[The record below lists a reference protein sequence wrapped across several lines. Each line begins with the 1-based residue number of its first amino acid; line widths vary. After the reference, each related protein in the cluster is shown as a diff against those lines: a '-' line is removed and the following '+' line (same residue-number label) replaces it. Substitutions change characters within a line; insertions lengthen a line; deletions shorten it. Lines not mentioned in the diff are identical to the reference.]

1 MTILTTIFVTSCTFY
16 QILGSYMVLVE
27 VTRDSH
33 VLRNAAATKPSWV
46 AVDLILKSEDR
57 TQLFSRKVML
67 LFLIRDNEV
76 VHKVNQAWN
85 SYIIPR
91 HHPTSSNW
99 IITWNT
105 VLLMKPLAATVGPNI
120 SSCLKTPNFNEIC
133 TIICQESNES
143 IRKHSVVFCTDPFQN
158 YQIFNVILCVLI
170 SSLHTIVSSRFKP
183 LSVCSCSYLTSRYL
197 KFTSKITTCSLPC
210 RFVLHFC
217 R

>member
-1 MTILTTIFVTSCTFY
+1 MHHVLNDSTTDFIHSLALKAKHWLPRTGHTRPKVKNSNCSVQYVSQSHSQHPATPTYLELISNVFLKMTILTTIFVTSCTFY

-57 TQLFSRKVML
+57 AQVFSRKVML
-67 LFLIRDNEV
+67 LFLTRDNEV
-76 VHKVNQAWN
+76 AHKVNHAWN

-105 VLLMKPLAATVGPNI
+105 VLLKKPLAATVGPNI
-120 SSCLKTPNFNEIC
+120 SSCLKTPNFN
-133 TIICQESNES
+133 
-143 IRKHSVVFCTDPFQN
+143 
-158 YQIFNVILCVLI
+158 
-170 SSLHTIVSSRFKP
+170 
-183 LSVCSCSYLTSRYL
+183 
-197 KFTSKITTCSLPC
+197 
-210 RFVLHFC
+210 
-217 R
+217 